1 MIAPMDPVVIVVE
14 FGTWLAIVTILA
26 IIWNR

>member
-1 MIAPMDPVVIVVE
+1 VIAEMDPVVIVVE

>member
-1 MIAPMDPVVIVVE
+1 MDPVVIVAE

-26 IIWNR
+26 IIWKR

>member
-1 MIAPMDPVVIVVE
+1 MDPVVIAVE
-14 FGTWLAIVTILA
+14 FGTWVAIVTILA

>member
-1 MIAPMDPVVIVVE
+1 MDPVVIAVE